1 MLSRQSL
8 ELRQSQQLALTPQLQ
23 QSIRFLQLSAL
34 DLEAEVAL
42 ALEENPL
49 LERDEEYD
57 TEAAQAES
65 ERRAI
70 EREGW
75 SVLAAANRAHGADEE
90 YAGPEASE
98 PDSLTRHLMDQL
110 QTTHVVDRD
119 RVLLELLIGE
129 LDENG
134 YLTTSLDEIVAYLPV
149 QMLVEPDELRIA
161 LRLLQSFDPPGVGAR
176 SLSECLLLQ
185 LEIIKDKA
193 DPQVFACACE
203 LARHHLAL
211 LASGNLKQLCLV
223 LSCTQEQ
230 LRVAHGLLLGL
241 DPKPGRAWAGSQAGY
256 VNPEVIVSKVG
267 RRWRARLNAGV
278 APRLRVNALYEKL
291 LRESGGATSSQAR
304 KAATSTSEPASGLAA
319 APASAAAPEGGG
331 LSGHIQ
337 SAHGLVKSVA
347 QRFETILRVGQAVVE
362 RQQAFFEQGPRAM
375 RPLLLRDI
383 AQELGMHE
391 STISRATRQ
400 KYIQTPWGVFELK
413 HFFGAALNTEDGDA
427 TSAKAVQSMIQKL
440 VAQERAEKPLS
451 DSQLVT
457 GLAGQGVVIARR
469 TVAKYREAAGIETA
483 TLRKSR
489 AFLAAGQTRK
499 SPPGAEGSPE

>member
-49 LERDEEYD
+49 LEREEEYD

-90 YAGPEASE
+90 YAAPEASE
-98 PDSLTRHLMDQL
+98 PDSLARHLLDQL
-110 QTTHVVDRD
+110 QTTHVVDKD
-119 RVLLELLIGE
+119 RLLLELLIGE

-134 YLTTSLDEIVAYLPV
+134 YLVTPLDEIGACLPA
-149 QMLVEPDELRIA
+149 QMAVEPDEWRIA

-185 LEIIKDKA
+185 LETIKDGA
-193 DPQVFACACE
+193 DPQVFGWACE

-211 LASGNLKQLCLV
+211 LASGNLKQLCVL

-230 LRVAHGLLLGL
+230 LRAAHGLLLRL
-241 DPKPGRAWAGSQAGY
+241 DPKPGRAWAGSQAAY
-256 VNPEVIVSKVG
+256 VNPEVIVSKMG
-267 RRWRARLNAGV
+267 RRWQARLNAGV
-278 APRLRVNALYEKL
+278 VPRLKVNALYEKL
-291 LRESGGATSSQAR
+291 LREA
-304 KAATSTSEPASGLAA
+304 
-319 APASAAAPEGGG
+319 
-331 LSGHIQ
+331 GHTDKSVGQGVAGMAGRIQ

-362 RQQAFFEQGPRAM
+362 RQQEFFEQGPRAM

-413 HFFGAALNTEDGDA
+413 YFFGVALNTDDGDA

-440 VAQERAEKPLS
+440 VSRERAEKPLS

-457 GLAGQGVVIARR
+457 GLADQGVVIARR

-483 TLRKSR
+483 ALRKSR
-489 AFLAAGQTRK
+489 AFLASGPAA
-499 SPPGAEGSPE
+499 SHSSEN